1 MYALVKFYDG
11 IYYICKSNLIAV
23 NKGVIK
29 AIYSDRRKYRANI
42 IAKNG
47 KL

>member
-11 IYYICKSNLIAV
+11 IYYVCKSKFIAV
-23 NKGVIK
+23 NKGVIN
-29 AIYSDRRKYRANI
+29 AMYSDRRKYPASI